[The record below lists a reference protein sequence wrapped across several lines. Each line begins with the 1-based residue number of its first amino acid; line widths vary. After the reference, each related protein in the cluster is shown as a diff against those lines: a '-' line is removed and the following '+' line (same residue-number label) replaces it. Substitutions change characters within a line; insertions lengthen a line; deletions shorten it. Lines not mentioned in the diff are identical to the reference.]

1 MQTTKSRILAHFKR
15 SEGERSQLEECCDGR
30 GQAAY

>member
-15 SEGERSQLEECCDGR
+15 SGGRSVDELTAG
-30 GQAAY
+30 